1 MMNILLN
8 AGRSQHIDTR
18 VNLANTST
26 AIPSTT
32 IVVTSCQTSHW
43 IATGT
48 DPVINTAT
56 SFIVPANT
64 ITRFSINPNDKVAVA
79 AHGSTGHIGIAY

>member
-1 MMNILLN
+1 MLDTLLN
-8 AGRSQHIDTR
+8 ASRTQHIDTR

-43 IATGT
+43 IATGAN
-48 DPVINTAT
+48 PVINTAT

-64 ITRFSINPNDKVAVA
+64 ITRFSINENDKVAVA